1 MRLGIIDL
9 GSNSIR
15 LVVYQWDGETL
26 KTLHNV
32 KKISKNLQFIHD
44 AVMSKDGLDHIVS
57 ILRELMFLARG
68 YDVETLDIFATASI
82 RNIKNSAQARAYIEN
97 EIQSPIDVLEDHEES
112 RLGFEGLKRQIELPL
127 QGISI
132 DIGGG
137 STEITFF
144 RNNQVIASNSLP
156 IGSLNL
162 YLSHVHDVLPTPSE
176 QFMIRLDV
184 QNHLESLPWLS
195 TLKVDTVIG
204 IGGTARAIL
213 RLHQAKYGIN
223 TSIFDMQLS
232 RKMVQD
238 YAEFNFNIKDFET
251 RLIMEALPDRFTTVI
266 PGCIILD
273 EVMERVHANEYRISA
288 YGVREGYLYQH
299 ILSEKK
305 GT

>member
-273 EVMERVHANEYRISA
+273 EVMERVHADEYRISA

-299 ILSEKK
+299 ILTEKK